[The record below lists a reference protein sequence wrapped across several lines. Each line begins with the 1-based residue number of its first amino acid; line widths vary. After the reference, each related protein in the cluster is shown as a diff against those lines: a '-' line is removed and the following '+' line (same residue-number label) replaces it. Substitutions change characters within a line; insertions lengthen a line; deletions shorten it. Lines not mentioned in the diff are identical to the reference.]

1 MGDPG
6 SEIMECVP
14 PAGPEA
20 SESTP
25 EENEDG
31 IQFASEG
38 PSDLFLNTLIWS
50 VVMIK
55 SVAPIIVMLSWRG
68 HVTGPAS
75 PGPSPAQQ
83 TEDKAPAL
91 PDEPCTSGD
100 NHSRTSLVAQWLRI
114 RLPMQEIQ
122 V

>member
-55 SVAPIIVMLSWRG
+55 SVAPIIVIF
-68 HVTGPAS
+68 
-75 PGPSPAQQ
+75 
-83 TEDKAPAL
+83 
-91 PDEPCTSGD
+91 C
-100 NHSRTSLVAQWLRI
+100 SLKCQNDRVI
-114 RLPMQEIQ
+114 YCIF
-122 V
+122 